1 MISSATYIQREQEVI
16 TKLAHPTTNVNSM
29 EAEELQFLL
38 KVTVIGWIS
47 DIFNDWLVSWYRIYC
62 S

>member
-16 TKLAHPTTNVNSM
+16 AKLAHPTTNVNFI
-29 EAEELQFLL
+29 EAKELQFPL

-47 DIFNDWLVSWYRIYC
+47 DIFDD
-62 S
+62 

>member
-1 MISSATYIQREQEVI
+1 MISSATYFQREQEVI
-16 TKLAHPTTNVNSM
+16 AKLAHPTINVNSI

-47 DIFNDWLVSWYRIYC
+47 DIFDD
-62 S
+62 